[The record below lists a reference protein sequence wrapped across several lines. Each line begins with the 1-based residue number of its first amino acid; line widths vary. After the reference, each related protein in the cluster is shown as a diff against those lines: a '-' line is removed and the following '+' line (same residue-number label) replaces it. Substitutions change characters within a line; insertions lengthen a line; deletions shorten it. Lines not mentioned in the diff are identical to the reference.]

1 MTAITVCSKST
12 WDPAMRREHA
22 FARSALE
29 HGVAVTFI
37 EAPSDARSIGQS
49 GPRRFL
55 RELRGGVRAG
65 GDAGLRIISRTTPV
79 PGHRALPAEL
89 IDVTL
94 LQRVL
99 ADRTDDAGPTICN
112 LPWQWRAT
120 RGRRFRVFD
129 CADDWIRLLPPGRAL
144 RLAWLFKQIA
154 DEADAVIVASPDL
167 MHRFGERE
175 VCVVPNGADPRSIS
189 EMPSER
195 PESHSLVY
203 IGTFSER
210 FDTDAIAR
218 LIRAK
223 LHCRLDLYGPCQYA
237 SSGHR
242 PAGELLELLRAFPE
256 RIRWHGP
263 IPREDVPGA
272 IDRADVVIVPHRPSR
287 SEGQSSMKLF
297 DSAARG
303 RPAVVST
310 GVSCLNGGVPP
321 GTYVAGQV
329 DQWAEA
335 VTAAENE
342 PADAAVTRIA
352 WARAN
357 TWDSRWPLWARSVLG
372 IEPNAAL
379 VV

>member
-1 MTAITVCSKST
+1 MTVCSKST
-12 WDPAMRREHA
+12 WEPAMRREHA
-22 FARSALE
+22 FTRSALE

-49 GPRRFL
+49 GPQEFL
-55 RELRGGVRAG
+55 RGLRGVVRAG
-65 GDAGLRIISRTTPV
+65 GDASLRIIARTTPV
-79 PGHRALPAEL
+79 PGHRARPAEL

-94 LQRVL
+94 LRRIL

-129 CADDWIRLLPPGRAL
+129 CADDWTRLLPSGRAL
-144 RLAWLFKQIA
+144 RPAGLFQQIA
-154 DEADAVIVASPDL
+154 DEADAIIVASPDL

-175 VCVVPNGADPRSIS
+175 VCVVPNGADPRSITRVA
-189 EMPSER
+189 SER
-195 PESHSLVY
+195 PGSHSLVY
-203 IGTFSER
+203 VGTFSER
-210 FDTDAIAR
+210 FDTDAIEY
-218 LIRAK
+218 LMRAK

-237 SSGHR
+237 GSGDR

-256 RIRWHGP
+256 RIRWHGA

-272 IDRADVVIVPHRPSR
+272 IDRADVVIVPHRSDR

-303 RPAVVST
+303 RPAVVSA
-310 GVSCLNGGVPP
+310 GVSCLNRGAPP
-321 GTYVAGQV
+321 GTYVAESA
-329 DQWAEA
+329 DQWADT

-342 PADAAVTRIA
+342 PADAAAARIA
-352 WARAN
+352 WACAN
-357 TWDSRWPLWARSVLG
+357 TWDSRWPLWARSVFG
-372 IEPNAAL
+372 SEPNTAF